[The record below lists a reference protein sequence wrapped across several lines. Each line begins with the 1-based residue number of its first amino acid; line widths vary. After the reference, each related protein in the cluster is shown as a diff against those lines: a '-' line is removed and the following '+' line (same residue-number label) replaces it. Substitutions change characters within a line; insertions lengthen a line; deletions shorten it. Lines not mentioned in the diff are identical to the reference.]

1 MKMKALLIIVYT
13 SLALSVVS
21 LIGSLIKLFTLF

>member
-1 MKMKALLIIVYT
+1 MKMKALLIIVYV

-21 LIGSLIKLFTLF
+21 LIGSLIKLFTLI